1 MRALKVFLP
10 FFALLALFAGEVH
23 AALCDKPVRVR
34 VPSDYVPFSYVDES
48 GRLTGIDIEFMR
60 DIFAE
65 IGCEYELIEVPF
77 KRAITE
83 LAEGRVDM
91 MPFMSITFERQQFA
105 RFSAAYRNETAG
117 LVMRK
122 EDVSKTQ
129 IRSIEDIMDQGLVLG
144 HELGAYRGEVFEEFL
159 ASDRSKPLVFIVGS
173 TAEGIRMLT
182 AGRIDALVEVPESSL
197 LVAENLGLRDEIARH
212 PFKLF
217 SEPVHFMYSRK
228 TASEDLINAIN
239 GAIQKLTESDDY
251 EREFGSMA
259 LTDRPLDTLN

>member
-1 MRALKVFLP
+1 MKVLK
-10 FFALLALFAGEVH
+10 ASLLALALCLPLMEGAH
-23 AALCDKPVRVR
+23 AAPCDKPVKVR
-34 VPSDYVPFSYVDES
+34 VSADYTPFSYKNEA
-48 GRLTGIDIEFMR
+48 GRITGIDVEFVR

-65 IGCEYELIEVPF
+65 IGCEYELVDIPF

-83 LAEGRVDM
+83 LAEGRIDM

-122 EDVSKTQ
+122 EDVQNTQ
-129 IRSIEDIMDQGLVLG
+129 IRSLDDVVDLGLVLG
-144 HELGAYRGEVFEEFL
+144 HELGAYRGEVFEDFL

-173 TAEGIRMLT
+173 TAEGIRMLS

-197 LVAENLGLRDEIARH
+197 LVAEDLGLRDEIARH

-228 TASEDLINAIN
+228 TASEDLINAVN
-239 GAIQKLTESDDY
+239 GAIQKLTETEDY
-251 EREFGSMA
+251 LREFGSMA
-259 LTDRPLDTLN
+259 LTDQSLETMN